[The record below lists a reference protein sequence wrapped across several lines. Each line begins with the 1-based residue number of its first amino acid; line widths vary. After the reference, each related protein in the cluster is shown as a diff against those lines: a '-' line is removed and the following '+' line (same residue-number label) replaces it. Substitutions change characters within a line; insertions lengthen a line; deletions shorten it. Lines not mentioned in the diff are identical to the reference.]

1 MAKLHAIRTNS
12 KIFLIGDKGR
22 QEMMDLRSSGR
33 TYQEITNFLN
43 EHYKH
48 VLNANSKFDI
58 MGVYNFFKLRGKEQL
73 AIMNETKLNT
83 IKKRLSN
90 SNDIVEL
97 TETMNTWLKE
107 YKDAG
112 EKLSLKDTINSYIKL
127 YELRIKIDEMEQKSK
142 SNETSGVVKDFIS
155 KVQQE
160 FGNPKVTQELKESY
174 NQDGTV
180 KARES
185 KIEYS
190 NNTNSNESNKEPKQ
204 VDIIIEQEDK

>member
-1 MAKLHAIRTNS
+1 MAKLHALRTNS

-22 QEMMDLRSSGR
+22 QEIMDLRSSGR

-48 VLNANSKFDI
+48 VLNANSKFDL
-58 MGVYNFFKLRGKEQL
+58 MGVFNFFKLRGKEQL
-73 AIMNETKLNT
+73 AVMNETKLNG

-90 SNDIVEL
+90 TQDIVEL
-97 TETMNTWLKE
+97 TDTMNRWLKE
-107 YKDAG
+107 YESAG

-127 YELRIKIDEMEQKSK
+127 YELKIKIDELDQKNK
-142 SNETSGVVKDFIS
+142 GNETSGVVKDFIS

-160 FGNPKVTQELKESY
+160 FGNPKVTQELKEVY
-174 NQDGTV
+174 NNDGSV

-190 NNTNSNESNKEPKQ
+190 NESKEPKK
-204 VDIIIEQEDK
+204 VDIVIEQEDK